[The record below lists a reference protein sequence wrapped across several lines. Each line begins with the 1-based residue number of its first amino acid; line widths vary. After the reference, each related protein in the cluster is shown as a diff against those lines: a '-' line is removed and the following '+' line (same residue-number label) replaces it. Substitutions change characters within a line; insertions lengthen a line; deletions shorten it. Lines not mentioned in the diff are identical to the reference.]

1 VPTMTVMTARPDL
14 TVAPRAV
21 PALEVNEAEDG
32 VVIYNAA
39 LDEVHYLNHTASAIF
54 DCCTGALTIAEIAAR
69 IQALYEM
76 PSAPVKEVEDC
87 VADLL
92 ARKLVTA

>member
-1 VPTMTVMTARPDL
+1 MTARPDI
-14 TVAPRAV
+14 TAAPRAV

-39 LDEVHYLNHTASAIF
+39 LDEVHYLNPTATAIF
-54 DCCTGALTIAEIAAR
+54 DHCTGALTIAEIAAQ
-69 IQALYEM
+69 IQALYEL
-76 PSAPVKEVEDC
+76 PSAPVKEVGEC
-87 VADLL
+87 VADLV